1 MAIFLETQRLD
12 LRNLR
17 QEDERILLAYRND
30 PECAKYQRWEDT
42 SPEAVRR
49 LIGQAKENVFPS
61 EQEEQ
66 HYAIYNKEETVG
78 DLSCFYTEEDHC
90 VTFGITIAP
99 GFQRRGYAF
108 EILQAA
114 VKAVQK
120 WNPRL
125 DMVALIDKENIPS
138 VALFEKLGF
147 YQECYAESIGSF
159 VYVIDGKNK

>member
-1 MAIFLETQRLD
+1 MAIFLETKRLG
-12 LRNLR
+12 LWNLE
-17 QEDERILLAYRND
+17 QGDESVLVSYRND

-42 SPEAVRR
+42 SPEAVRQ
-49 LIGQAKENVFPS
+49 LIGQSKEDIFPS
-61 EQEEQ
+61 EKEEQ
-66 HYAIYNKEETVG
+66 HYAIYNKEGIVG
-78 DLSCFYTEEDHC
+78 DLSCFYTEADRC

-99 GFQRRGYAF
+99 DFQRRGYAF

-125 DMVALIDKENIPS
+125 DIVALIDKENAPS

-147 YQECYAESIGSF
+147 YRECYAERIQSF
-159 VYVIDGKNK
+159 VYVIDGYK